1 MTELRETVLGDPSQL
16 PPRSTGGR
24 LFGVVLLLVALGICG
39 VGVNMMLTAAGAKGV
54 QGTLT
59 VERCWEQDRSGRAF
73 DEPRCSGT
81 FRPDGG
87 GEPVE
92 NAEYRGGGAANV
104 AAGTKLQVHESGATY
119 KLSGGK
125 GVAQGVMAVFGGV
138 AFSALAV
145 PFLATGIQPRWF
157 GRGENRMRVLA
168 MVTFGIKGS
177 TAGRVRNILLL
188 AGLAGML
195 VSYFTYATM
204 SS

>member
-1 MTELRETVLGDPSQL
+1 MTELRETVLGDPAQL
-16 PPRSTGGR
+16 PGRSLGGR
-24 LFGVVLLLVALGICG
+24 LFGALLLLVALGICAA
-39 VGVNMMLTAAGAKGV
+39 GVNMMLTAAGVQGM

-59 VERCWEQDRSGRAF
+59 VERCWKQDRSGKAF

-92 NAEYRGGGAANV
+92 NAEYRGGGAADV
-104 AAGTKLQVHESGATY
+104 AVGQKLDVHEDGPTY

-125 GVAQGVMAVFGGV
+125 GLAQGVMAVFGGL

-157 GRGENRMRVLA
+157 GRGENRTRVLA
-168 MVTFGIKGS
+168 MVTFGIKGT
-177 TAGRVRNILLL
+177 TAGRVRNALLL
-188 AGLAGML
+188 VGLAGML
-195 VSYFTYATM
+195 VSYFAYATM
-204 SS
+204 S